1 VFQVKDRLR
10 INPKLAE
17 DTVVARLAEYHANR
31 DELLEFYS
39 SIGAQRVNADQDEHT
54 VFEMLEAL
62 VVNPPSSC
70 AATTT
75 TIRTSTGE

>member
-1 VFQVKDRLR
+1 MFQVKDRLR

-62 VVNPPSSC
+62 VVSC